1 MAGGLNRV
9 VLVGRLTKDVEV
21 RKTPSGISMAR
32 FTVAVDRRFSS
43 RNNAQQNNQPTADF
57 ISCIAWRQS
66 ADFLGSYGRKGTL
79 VGVEGSIQTG
89 SYTNQAGQKGYTT
102 AGHFQRRSAFL
113 RNKEKTMAFKKQSM
127 GGRKVCY
134 FTKNNIKYIDY
145 KDVELL
151 KKFLSANG
159 KIIPRRVTGTCAK
172 YQRKLAVAIKRA
184 RQMALLPYV
193 AD

>member
-89 SYTNQAGQKGYTT
+89 SYTNQAGQKVYTT
-102 AGHFQRRSAFL
+102 DVSADNVQLLESRSASSN
-113 RNKEKTMAFKKQSM
+113 RAE
-127 GGRKVCY
+127 
-134 FTKNNIKYIDY
+134 
-145 KDVELL
+145 
-151 KKFLSANG
+151 SAPVYNEG
-159 KIIPRRVTGTCAK
+159 IGDSYNEPAAEAPHAEFDTGPT
-172 YQRKLAVAIKRA
+172 LDISSDD
-184 RQMALLPYV
+184 LPF
-193 AD
+193 